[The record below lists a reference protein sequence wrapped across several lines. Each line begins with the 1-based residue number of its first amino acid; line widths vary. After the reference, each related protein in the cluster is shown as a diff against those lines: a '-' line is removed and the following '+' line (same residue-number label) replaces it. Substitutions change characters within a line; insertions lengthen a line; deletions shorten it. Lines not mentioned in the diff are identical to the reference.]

1 MSSKKELL
9 VVGDSFCVDLQT
21 LYLNLPETDDRYP
34 FAFKVRTR
42 EGIKNIPIDRSLK
55 PFPIHPE
62 IIAKELNLKLVNL
75 SRNGAGNDYIFAHAL
90 DYLSK
95 NKKKIEKVII
105 AWSGWYREDV
115 EIDIWVNAINGFPQ
129 QTQPPEWSSLA
140 DLYPHPNKINSINK
154 FFRYVY
160 LIQTV
165 CERFDIDYR
174 MMQTVGIGS
183 ISAPHMLN
191 KDIDDTKKAKEIL
204 DHEYFDLI
212 NYHKFIGWPV
222 IQNLGGFTMLN
233 LIEPNEFPIHRPTDL
248 YLNNGENVEH
258 PDCHPNA
265 EGQRLIAKY
274 ILDTL

>member
-9 VVGDSFCVDLQT
+9 VVGDSFCVDLQSM
-21 LYLNLPETDDRYP
+21 YLELDNP
-34 FAFKVRTR
+34 FAYKVRTR
-42 EGIKNIPIDRSLK
+42 EGIKNIPIDLSLK

-62 IIAKELNLKLVNL
+62 IIAKELDLKLVNL
-75 SRNGAGNDYIFAHAL
+75 SRVGAGNDYIFAHAL
-90 DYLSK
+90 DYISK

-105 AWSGWYREDV
+105 AWSGWYREDI

-129 QTQPPEWSSLA
+129 QTHPPEWSSLA

-154 FFRYVY
+154 FFRNVY
-160 LIQTV
+160 CIQSV

-183 ISAPHMLN
+183 VSADHMIN
-191 KDIDDTKKAKEIL
+191 VDQDDTKKAKEIL

-222 IQNLGGFTMLN
+222 IQNLGGFTMIDI
-233 LIEPNEFPIHRPTDL
+233 IEPNNFPNYHPTDL
-248 YLNNGENVEH
+248 YLHNGENAEH